1 MIKVLH
7 PGIHSSV
14 QDLGR
19 FGYAKMGIPSA
30 GSMDQFSS
38 QLGNTLLAN
47 QKNDAVIEITY
58 GMSRLEF
65 TSDTFFCITGADF
78 SQKLNGVT
86 IQTQVVYQAS
96 KGSILSFG
104 QRKYG
109 ARTYIA
115 VQGGVVSETVLNSRS
130 FMNGITSK
138 MRLQKGDLLAIGDS
152 KSFDHKRPTI
162 QVDEH
167 LFFNSELECYPGP
180 EYDQLQ
186 KDQKRRLIDSFT
198 VSKDNNRV
206 GYRLNEIIENN
217 LDPIVTSAVL
227 PGTVQLT
234 PSGKLIVLMRDGQVT
249 GGYPRVLQLSDKAI
263 SILSQKIMG
272 ESLKFNIKKPYRL
285 NR

>member
-1 MIKVLH
+1 MIKVLY
-7 PGIHSSV
+7 PGIYCSV

-30 GSMDQFSS
+30 GAMDQLSS
-38 QLGNTLLAN
+38 QLGNVLLTN
-47 QKNDAVIEITY
+47 PINDAVIEITF
-58 GMSRLEF
+58 GMARLEF
-65 TSDTFFCITGADF
+65 TSDAFFCLTGADF
-78 SQKLNGVT
+78 SQKLNGVP

-104 QRKYG
+104 QRKFG
-109 ARTYIA
+109 ARTYVA
-115 VQGGVVSETVLNSRS
+115 VQGGVISEMVLNSRS

-138 MRLQKGDLLAIGDS
+138 MRLQKGDLLAIGKS
-152 KSFDHKRPTI
+152 KSLDPKVSAI
-162 QVDEH
+162 LIDEH
-167 LFFNSELECYPGP
+167 YFFNSELECFPGP

-186 KDQKRRLIDSFT
+186 KDQKKRLMNSFT
-198 VSKDNNRV
+198 ISEDNNRV

-217 LDPIVTSAVL
+217 LDPIITSAVL

-249 GGYPRVLQLSDKAI
+249 GGYPRVLQLSDLAI

-272 ESLKFNIKKPYRL
+272 ESFRFKIKKPYRL
-285 NR
+285 